1 MLKIVHI
8 AADEKFIETAV
19 DIFELAYPEQN
30 TFYITTPKPWS
41 FIKDKK
47 IYHQLSKKKWL
58 QLLFTQREELKAYDV
73 VIFHSLPSFYLIPM
87 VLLKQNYV
95 WLGWGYDY
103 YSRPFDTDLL
113 GESLILPKTSAQIK
127 KQNGKKATTSLFG
140 ILSRIMKSFV
150 KRLVDSKF
158 FYNLA
163 MKNLKVFSPVLPQ
176 EYDLVKHKYG
186 LGQVT
191 KYSPWNYG
199 ILERH
204 IIKNMQLGEINSA
217 NSILLGNSAT
227 PTNNHFEALDTIVKS
242 TTERTIYVPLSY
254 GDMEYAKLVKDYIN
268 NNQKLARCCQVLD
281 TFMPLA
287 DYNAIINNCGFVIM
301 NHVRQQALGNIVAM
315 MYRGSKI
322 FLREES
328 VLYKYFK
335 SMSAYVY
342 SVQELEVNPSL
353 LHSHLDTYEIEHN
366 RLILKSVWS
375 EKVIL
380 QRTKDLVASS
390 IKSKAIF

>member
-1 MLKIVHI
+1 MLKIAHI

-19 DIFELAYPEQN
+19 DIFELTYPEQN
-30 TFYITTPKPWS
+30 TFYITTTKPWS

-47 IYHQLSKKKWL
+47 IYHQLTKKKWL
-58 QLLFTQREELKAYDV
+58 QWLFTQREELKAYDV
-73 VIFHSLPSFYLIPM
+73 VIFHSLPSLYLIPM
-87 VLLKQNYV
+87 ALLKQNYV

-113 GESLILPKTSAQIK
+113 GESLILPKTSTQIK
-127 KQNGKKATTSLFG
+127 KQNGKKSITSLFG
-140 ILSRIMKSFV
+140 ILSKIMKAFV
-150 KRLVDSKF
+150 KILVDSKF

-163 MKNLKVFSPVLPQ
+163 MRNLKVFSPVLPQ

-242 TTERTIYVPLSY
+242 ATERTVYVPLSY
-254 GDMEYAKLVKDYIN
+254 GDMEYAKLVKEYIN
-268 NNQKLARCCQVLD
+268 NNPKLARCCQVLD
-281 TFMPLA
+281 TFIPLT

-315 MYRGSKI
+315 MYRGAKI

-328 VLYKYFK
+328 VLYTYFK
-335 SMSAYVY
+335 ELDACVY
-342 SVQELEVNPSL
+342 SVQQLELDQSL
-353 LHSHLDTYEIEHN
+353 LVQHLTNQEIEHN
-366 RLILKSVWS
+366 RIILEATWS
-375 EKVIL
+375 EDVIL
-380 QRTKDLVASS
+380 QRTRELVEAA
-390 IKSKAIF
+390 IK

>member
-1 MLKIVHI
+1 MLKIAHI

-19 DIFELAYPEQN
+19 DIFESAYPEQN

-58 QLLFTQREELKAYDV
+58 QWLFIQCKELKAYDL
-73 VIFHSLPSFYLIPM
+73 VIFHSLPSIYLIPM

-103 YSRPFDTDLL
+103 YSRPFATDLL
-113 GESLILPKTSAQIK
+113 DESLILPKTNAQIK
-127 KQNGKKATTSLFG
+127 NQDDSKSTVSGLGF
-140 ILSRIMKSFV
+140 LSRLAKLLI
-150 KRLVDSKF
+150 KRLVDSKY

-163 MKNLKVFSPVLPQ
+163 IKNLKVFSPVLPQ

-186 LGQVT
+186 LGKVT

-204 IIKNMQLGEINSA
+204 IIKNMQLGEISSA

-227 PTNNHFEALDTIVKS
+227 ATNNHFEALDVIVKS
-242 TTERTIYVPLSY
+242 ATERTIYMPLSY
-254 GDMEYAKLVKDYIN
+254 GDMEYAKRVKEYIN
-268 NNQKLARCCQVLD
+268 SSPKLANCCQVLD

-287 DYNAIINNCGFVIM
+287 DYNAIINDCGFVIM
-301 NHVRQQALGNIVAM
+301 NHVRQQALGNIVAL
-315 MYRGSKI
+315 MYRGAKI

-328 VLYKYFK
+328 VLYTYFK
-335 SMSAYVY
+335 DLDACVY
-342 SVQELEVNPSL
+342 SVQQLELDPSL
-353 LHSHLDTYEIEHN
+353 LAQHLTNQQIEHN
-366 RLILKSVWS
+366 RTILKATWS
-375 EKVIL
+375 EDVIL
-380 QRTKDLVASS
+380 QRTRALVEA
-390 IKSKAIF
+390 AIQ

>member
-1 MLKIVHI
+1 MLKIAHI
-8 AADEKFIETAV
+8 AADEKFIDTAV

-95 WLGWGYDY
+95 WLGWGFDY

-113 GESLILPKTSAQIK
+113 GESLTLPKTSAQIK
-127 KQNGKKATTSLFG
+127 KISGKKATTSLFG

-150 KRLVDSKF
+150 KRLVGSKF

-186 LGQVT
+186 LGQFT

-227 PTNNHFEALDTIVKS
+227 STNNHLEALDTILKS

-268 NNQKLARCCQVLD
+268 NNQKLARCTQVLD
-281 TFMPLA
+281 TFMPLT

-301 NHVRQQALGNIVAM
+301 NHVRQQALGNVVAM

-328 VLYKYFK
+328 MLYAHYK
-335 SMSAYVY
+335 SLNAYIY
-342 SVQELEVNPSL
+342 SVQELENDSSL
-353 LHSHLDTYEIEHN
+353 LDEHLTDKQIEHN
-366 RLILKSVWS
+366 RKILKATWS
-375 EKVIL
+375 KDVIL
-380 QRTKDLVASS
+380 QRTKNL
-390 IKSKAIF
+390 IKTATI

>member
-1 MLKIVHI
+1 MLKIAHI
-8 AADEKFIETAV
+8 AADEKFIENAV
-19 DIFELAYPEQN
+19 DIFESAYPEQN

-47 IYHQLSKKKWL
+47 IYQQLRKKKWL
-58 QLLFTQREELKAYDV
+58 QLLFTQREELKSYDV
-73 VIFHSLPSFYLIPM
+73 IIFHSLPSLYLIPM

-103 YSRPFDTDLL
+103 YSRPFNTDLL

-127 KQNGKKATTSLFG
+127 KQNGKKSKISLFG
-140 ILSRIMKSFV
+140 ILTRIV
-150 KRLVDSKF
+150 KAIVKILVESKF

-163 MKNLKVFSPVLPQ
+163 MENLKVFSPVLPQ
-176 EYDLVKHKYG
+176 EYDLVKYKYG

-199 ILERH
+199 VLERH
-204 IIKNMQLGEINSA
+204 IIKNMQLGEINLA

-242 TTERTIYVPLSY
+242 ATERTIYVPLSY
-254 GDMEYAKLVKDYIN
+254 GDMEYVNLVKGYIN

-281 TFMPLA
+281 TFMPLT

-301 NHVRQQALGNIVAM
+301 NHVRQQALGNIVAL
-315 MYRGSKI
+315 MYRGAKI

-328 VLYKYFK
+328 ILYAYFK
-335 SMSAYVY
+335 ELGACVY
-342 SVQELEVNPSL
+342 SVQQLELDPSL
-353 LHSHLDTYEIEHN
+353 LEQHLTNQLIEHN
-366 RLILKSVWS
+366 RAILQATWS
-375 EKVIL
+375 EEVIL
-380 QRTKDLVASS
+380 QRTRKLVET
-390 IKSKAIF
+390 AIQ